1 MIEAKKILN
10 ALFVKNRDSK
20 KKFEKA
26 STCRMLKHCKY
37 VKIIIMLKGQ

>member
-20 KKFEKA
+20 KKIWKSLNLPHA
-26 STCRMLKHCKY
+26 KTL
-37 VKIIIMLKGQ
+37 